1 MNGLDLDDL
10 LRPVSPTN
18 RSGVDLAYTPEFQQL
33 LDAASGQPERVMGDS
48 VAPAVEPD
56 WRQVITLGLDL
67 LSRSKDIRIAI
78 LLCQALLRTEGF
90 PGLASGTALLSRLL
104 AEYWDS
110 VHPQLD
116 STDDNDPT
124 ERMNALLNL
133 CDLDAVLTP
142 VRRAPLI
149 SSRTFGVISLRDV
162 EIAKGETSEH
172 THAEGVLPDSSTIDA
187 AFLDCEIE
195 GLRGNADA
203 VHRILTNIEEIETM
217 VTQRV
222 GASQAPDLAP
232 IRDLLSSADALLGA
246 KVAERS
252 DATGKESSVH
262 AGDGSQAQAG
272 APASEDSAPDEPPA
286 SMIGNREEVV
296 RTLDRLC
303 DYYAR
308 NEPSSPVPL
317 LLQRARR
324 LVTKDFI
331 GIVQDLAPDAVAQIE
346 AIRGPHGDD

>member
-1 MNGLDLDDL
+1 MNGFDLDDL
-10 LRPVSPTN
+10 LKPVSPTDP
-18 RSGVDLAYTPEFQQL
+18 SGVDLSYTPEFEQL
-33 LDAASGQPERVMGDS
+33 LDAAGGQPERVMGDS

-56 WRQVITLGLDL
+56 WRRVITLGLTL
-67 LSRSKDIRIAI
+67 LSRSKDIRIGI

-110 VHPQLD
+110 VHPKLD
-116 STDDNDPT
+116 SADDNDPT

-142 VRRAPLI
+142 MRRAPLV
-149 SSRTFGVISLRDV
+149 SSRTFGTISLRDV
-162 EIAKGETSEH
+162 EIAKGETSEPA
-172 THAEGVLPDSSTIDA
+172 HAEGVLPDLSTIDA

-195 GLRGNADA
+195 QLRSNADA
-203 VHRILTNIEEIETM
+203 VCGILGDIKEIEAT
-217 VTQRV
+217 VTERV
-222 GASQAPDLAP
+222 GTSQAPDLEP
-232 IRDLLSSADALLGA
+232 IRDLLSSADALLSA

-252 DATGKESSVH
+252 DATREESS
-262 AGDGSQAQAG
+262 ACTDDESQAQAESG
-272 APASEDSAPDEPPA
+272 ASEAAAPDKRPG
-286 SMIGNREEVV
+286 SMITSRKDVV
-296 RTLDRLC
+296 RILDSLC

-324 LVTKDFI
+324 LVTKDFM